1 MELRAAQKREF
12 IRVRMSLDV
21 GYTPVSAEESRRLQR
36 ERSER
41 TQGAWPALELRPQ
54 SGAESERLL
63 EAMRVIN
70 DKLDYLLD
78 RLTAGK
84 PRRHR
89 LGGTTVDV
97 SGGGISLVTGSPLP
111 MGQHVDMTFLLPT
124 RPEIRLDLL
133 GKVRLVEQLEEE
145 GAYKIGVEFVAL
157 NEIDRDR
164 LVRYIFQKQREC
176 LRHGLKSA

>member
-1 MELRAAQKREF
+1 
-12 IRVRMSLDV
+12 MSLEV
-21 GYTPVSAEESRRLQR
+21 GYTPVSAEECRRLQR

-41 TQGAWPALELRPQ
+41 TQGAWPALELPQ
-54 SGAESERLL
+54 PQPGAESERLL
-63 EAMRVIN
+63 EALRVIN

-89 LGGTTVDV
+89 LSGTTVDV
-97 SGGGISLVTGSPLP
+97 SGGGISLATGSPLP
-111 MGQHVDMTFLLPT
+111 VGQHVDMTFLLPT

-133 GKVRLVEQLEEE
+133 GRVRLVEQLEEE
-145 GAYKIGVEFVAL
+145 MDAYKIGVEFVAL
-157 NEIDRDR
+157 SEIDRDR